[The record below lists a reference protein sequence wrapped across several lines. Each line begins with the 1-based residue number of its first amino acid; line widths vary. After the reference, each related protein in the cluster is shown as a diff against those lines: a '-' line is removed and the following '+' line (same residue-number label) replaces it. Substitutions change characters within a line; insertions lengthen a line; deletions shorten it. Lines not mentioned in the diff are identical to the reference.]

1 MLAKISH
8 GFAGMTDAE
17 KLIACLR
24 QIGFEAEMRPVEY
37 TEDFRGLAPPKA
49 IRLRIDVGCHFLFD
63 ADGKLAGVESEYD
76 GWVSSTGGEAI
87 SIVGYKTE
95 ELENGLGRRV
105 VAVEL
110 LFRDATHARKLLSLT
125 EYRDAQSGRGVYILP
140 ETPAVRREGVVHT
153 LHFRH
158 VG

>member
-1 MLAKISH
+1 
-8 GFAGMTDAE
+8 MTDAE

-24 QIGFEAEMRPVEY
+24 QIGFEAELRTVDY

-63 ADGKLAGVESEYD
+63 PDGKLVESEYD
-76 GWVSSTGGEAI
+76 GWVSSTCGEAI

-95 ELENGLGRRV
+95 DLDNGLGRRV

-110 LFRDATHARKLLSLT
+110 LFRDATHARKL
-125 EYRDAQSGRGVYILP
+125 
-140 ETPAVRREGVVHT
+140 
-153 LHFRH
+153 
-158 VG
+158 